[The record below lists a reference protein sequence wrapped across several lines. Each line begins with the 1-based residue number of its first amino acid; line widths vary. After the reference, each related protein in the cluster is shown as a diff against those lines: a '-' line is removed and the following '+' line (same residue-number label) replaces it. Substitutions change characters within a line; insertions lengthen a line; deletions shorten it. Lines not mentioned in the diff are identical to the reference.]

1 MVYDPILIELM
12 RLHSSLSVNTNQVLP
27 LKGVKHR
34 IPKTHYGADE
44 YAVKYYVYMS
54 YTSQ

>member
-34 IPKTHYGADE
+34 IE